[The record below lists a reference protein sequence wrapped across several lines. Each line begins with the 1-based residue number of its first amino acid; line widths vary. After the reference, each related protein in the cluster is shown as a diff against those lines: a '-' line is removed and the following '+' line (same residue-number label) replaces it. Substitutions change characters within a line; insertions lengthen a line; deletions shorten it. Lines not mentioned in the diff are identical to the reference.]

1 MKTKHSSSVKLSLVA
16 LFAIFIVAGCG
27 SSNKSTNPNTNP
39 PVNHSA
45 HYHQVNIQNM
55 AFSPAALPIAVGDTV
70 NWTNDAGVAHTVTS
84 DVGNELSSGN
94 IGPGQSYMHIFTTVG
109 AILYHCSIHVTMHGA
124 VTVQ

>member
-39 PVNHSA
+39 PVSHSA
-45 HYHQVNIQNM
+45 RYHQVNIQNM

-70 NWTNDAGVAHTVTS
+70 NWTNNAGVAHTVTS
-84 DVGNELSSGN
+84 DVGNELSSGS
-94 IGPGQSYMHIFTTVG
+94 IGSGQSYVHIFTAVG
-109 AILYHCSIHVTMHGA
+109 AFPYHCTIHITMHGA